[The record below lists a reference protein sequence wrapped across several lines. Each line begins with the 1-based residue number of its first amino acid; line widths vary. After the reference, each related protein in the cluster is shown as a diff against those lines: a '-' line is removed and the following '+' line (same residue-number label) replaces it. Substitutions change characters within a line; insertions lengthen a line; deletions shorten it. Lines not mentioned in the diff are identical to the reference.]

1 MSRSTLIVFAAL
13 LVLWALVAQLNHVL
27 APSHIYLWTGG
38 LFVTF
43 GALVLPLRRGLV
55 TVFLAGLV
63 CDATAPI
70 AFGTHALLFAA
81 AHVVLFNLRDRVPRE
96 ETIARVVI
104 ALLANLALFL
114 VFSFLQIGDLPAP
127 AAAWPRLIFDLV
139 CSQIFIAV
147 IAPWFFALQ
156 ERALALVTAPA
167 PLDDHR
173 FN

>member
-1 MSRSTLIVFAAL
+1 MRPTAVLFATLAL
-13 LVLWALVAQLNHVL
+13 LWALVAQLNHVL
-27 APSHIYLWTGG
+27 APSHIYVWVGG

-43 GALVLPLRRGLV
+43 SALVPRLRYGLIA
-55 TVFLAGLV
+55 TLLAGLV

-81 AHVVLFNLRDRVPRE
+81 AHAVLFNLRDRVPRE
-96 ETIARVVI
+96 ETIARTVI

-114 VFSFLQIGDLPAP
+114 VFSFLQIGDLPEP

-139 CSQIFIAV
+139 CSQVLIAV

-156 ERALALVTAPA
+156 ERALALAAAAA
-167 PLDDHR
+167 PLEDHR